1 MCILSIPSTKI
12 TYEKQLHLLKMV
24 TSRFDCKN
32 ISIPTLSLLEKKG
45 FAQLACQLALQSQY
59 QLPWNLKF
67 RLAKSSLDFAKAFE
81 ILQTQ
86 FFEDAYEGILFLIH
100 ERCIYTA

>member
-1 MCILSIPSTKI
+1 MCILSIPPSKI
-12 TYEKQLHLLKMV
+12 SHEKQLHLLKLV

-32 ISIPTLSLLEKKG
+32 VSIPTLSLLEKKG

-59 QLPWNLKF
+59 ELPWNLKF
-67 RLAKSSLDFAKAFE
+67 KLAKSSLDFPKAFE

-86 FFEDAYEGILFLIH
+86 FFEDAYEGMIPNSGRKFYNL
-100 ERCIYTA
+100 R